1 MADRN
6 LSCEVISPERIV
18 YSGEAEMVVARGVEG
33 ELGIMANH
41 VPFVTPLD
49 IGEMRVKH
57 DDGQEYI
64 AVMGGYLEFRDNK
77 LTVLADIA
85 EVRSQI
91 DVTRAQQKKE
101 ERERQLAEA
110 KLEDQAMLEAEIS
123 LRKALLRLKVAQRAQ
138 G

>member
-1 MADRN
+1 MADRKI
-6 LSCEVISPERIV
+6 SCEVISPERIV

-33 ELGIMANH
+33 ELGIMSNH

-64 AVMGGYLEFRDNK
+64 AVMGGYLEFGNNK

-101 ERERQLAEA
+101 EREKQLAEA
-110 KLEDQAMLEAEIS
+110 KLEDQALLEAEIS
-123 LRKALLRLKVAQRAQ
+123 LRKALLRIKIAQRAQ